1 MNYNQ
6 GEMMLNIILNK
17 DNKAN
22 DQYIYLSKIKLDV
35 LKHILAFTLDKH
47 YSPTF
52 AEVARRFRFSRAR
65 VGKIVSE
72 LFLMGFI
79 TKGKSAHRNIRI
91 DDHQKQIIEDLQ
103 FNREYPVKDTIN

>member
-1 MNYNQ
+1 
-6 GEMMLNIILNK
+6 MLNNMFNK
-17 DNKAN
+17 ENKQRE
-22 DQYIYLSKIKLDV
+22 QYIYLSKIKLDV
-35 LKHILAFTLDKH
+35 LKHILAFSLDKR

-52 AEVARRFRFSRAR
+52 AEVARKFRFSRAR

-91 DDHQKQIIEDLQ
+91 DDYQRKIIEDLQ
-103 FNREYPVKDTIN
+103 FNREYPIKETIN